1 MFKGGMAGMLQK
13 AQKMQEEMQKAQ
25 AEIKNLKVE
34 GSAGN
39 GMVKLE
45 LSGEYELKSISI
57 DDQLM
62 DDKEFLEDLLVTAYN
77 EAHSKVKKESESR
90 MKGVTGGM
98 SLPGGMKIPF

>member
-25 AEIKNLKVE
+25 AEIKNLQVE

-77 EAHSKVKKESESR
+77 DAYSKVKQKSESR

-98 SLPGGMKIPF
+98 NLPGGMKLPF

>member
-25 AEIKNLKVE
+25 AEIKNLQVE

-62 DDKEFLEDLLVTAYN
+62 DDKEFLEDLVVTAFN
-77 EAHSKVKKESESR
+77 DAHSKVKQESESR

-98 SLPGGMKIPF
+98 SLPGGMKLPF